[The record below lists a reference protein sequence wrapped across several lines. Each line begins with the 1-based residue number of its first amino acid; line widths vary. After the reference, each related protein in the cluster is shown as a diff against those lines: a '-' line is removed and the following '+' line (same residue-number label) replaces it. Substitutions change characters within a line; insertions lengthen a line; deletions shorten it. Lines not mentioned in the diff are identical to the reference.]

1 MAEGV
6 SSPAESVPTAPLP
19 ATDTT
24 PEDNLSLSDHEARY
38 GESRQE
44 TQAEAETR
52 PVETPE
58 PAAVDAAEGTDDAG
72 PRDEKGRFLPKKRH
86 RAESAIA
93 GPEDVP
99 RIQQLTARLRAA
111 EAERDALKAQTASVP
126 RDTPVQ
132 APAQATAPTRPK
144 PDPNEFLAKETDC
157 TVGLAKYIEALSD
170 WKHEQNVAA
179 ERQAAQQAQAEQEAR
194 RIETSFNERKA
205 AARLKY
211 DDFDAVAINAPTR
224 IPIGSLID
232 AWVMEHKTGADVLY
246 HLQKHPDDL
255 DALLQQPV
263 LEQAEALALLA
274 QRFNGH
280 GRTAAAGTGSA
291 PASSHPSAP
300 KPPNPVRTGP
310 LRSGDEPPDEEAASL
325 ADHEKWYASRA
336 RRRA

>member
-24 PEDNLSLSDHEARY
+24 PDDNLSLSDHEARY

-44 TQAEAETR
+44 TQAESETR

-58 PAAVDAAEGTDDAG
+58 PAAADAAEGTDDAG

-99 RIQQLTARLRAA
+99 RIQQLTARLRQA

-126 RDTPVQ
+126 RDTPVS
-132 APAQATAPTRPK
+132 APAQAVAPTPKPK
-144 PDPNEFLAKETDC
+144 PDQFTDYGEF
-157 TVGLAKYIEALSD
+157 IEALTD
-170 WKHEQNVAA
+170 WKTDQKLTAA
-179 ERQAAQQAQAEQEAR
+179 EQRRAQAAQQAQAEQEAK
-194 RIETSFNERKA
+194 RIETSFNARKA
-205 AARLKY
+205 AARQKY
-211 DDFDAVAINAPTR
+211 DDFDAIAINAPTR

-232 AWVMEHKTGADVLY
+232 AWVMEHPTGADVLY

-255 DALLQQPV
+255 DALLAQPV

-291 PASSHPSAP
+291 PASAHPSVP

-325 ADHEKWYASRA
+325 ADHEKW
-336 RRRA
+336 

>member
-1 MAEGV
+1 MAESV
-6 SSPAESVPTAPLP
+6 PSPAESVPTAPLP

-111 EAERDALKAQTASVP
+111 EAERDALKAARSEP
-126 RDTPVQ
+126 PAPSSTPQ
-132 APAQATAPTRPK
+132 APSVATPTPK
-144 PDPNEFLAKETDC
+144 PTPDQFTDYGEF
-157 TVGLAKYIEALSD
+157 IEALTD
-170 WKHEQNVAA
+170 WKTDQKLTAA
-179 ERQAAQQAQAEQEAR
+179 EQRRAQAAQQAQAEAEAR
-194 RIETSFNERKA
+194 RIETSFNQRKA
-205 AARLKY
+205 AARQKY

-232 AWVMEHKTGADVLY
+232 AWVMEHPTGADVLY

-291 PASSHPSAP
+291 PASSSSPVP

>member
-6 SSPAESVPTAPLP
+6 SSPAESVPTAPNP
-19 ATDTT
+19 ASGETSDDT
-24 PEDNLSLSDHEARY
+24 LSLSDHEARY

-44 TQAEAETR
+44 TQAEPETR

-58 PAAVDAAEGTDDAG
+58 PAAADAAEGTDDAG

-99 RIQQLTARLRAA
+99 RIQQLTARLRQA
-111 EAERDALKAQTASVP
+111 EAERDALKAQRPEPQPDRAATVP
-126 RDTPVQ
+126 P
-132 APAQATAPTRPK
+132 APAAAPLPK
-144 PDPNEFLAKETDC
+144 PTPDQFTDYGEF
-157 TVGLAKYIEALSD
+157 IEALTD
-170 WKHEQNVAA
+170 WKTDQKLTAA
-179 ERQAAQQAQAEQEAR
+179 EQRRAQAAQQAQAEAEAR
-194 RIETSFNERKA
+194 RIETSFNQRKA
-205 AARLKY
+205 AARQKY

-232 AWVMEHKTGADVLY
+232 AWVMEHPTGADVLY

-255 DALLQQPV
+255 DALLAQPV
-263 LEQAEALALLA
+263 LEQAESLALLA

-280 GRTAAAGTGSA
+280 GRTAAAGTGSV

>member
-6 SSPAESVPTAPLP
+6 SSPAESVQTVPNP
-19 ATDTT
+19 ASGETSDDT
-24 PEDNLSLSDHEARY
+24 LSLSDHEARY

-44 TQAEAETR
+44 TQAEPETR

-58 PAAVDAAEGTDDAG
+58 PAAADAAEGTDDAG

-126 RDTPVQ
+126 RDTAAQ
-132 APAQATAPTRPK
+132 APAQPAAPTPK
-144 PDPNEFLAKETDC
+144 PTPDQFTDYGEF
-157 TVGLAKYIEALSD
+157 IEALTD
-170 WKHEQNVAA
+170 WKTDQKLTAA
-179 ERQAAQQAQAEQEAR
+179 EQRRAQAAQQAQAEAEAR
-194 RIETSFNERKA
+194 RIETSFNQRKA
-205 AARLKY
+205 AARQKY
-211 DDFDAVAINAPTR
+211 DDFDAIAINAPTR

-232 AWVMEHKTGADVLY
+232 AWVMEHPTGADVLY

-255 DALLQQPV
+255 DALLAQPV

-291 PASSHPSAP
+291 PASSHPSVP

>member
-1 MAEGV
+1 MAESV
-6 SSPAESVPTAPLP
+6 PSPAESVPTAPLP

-111 EAERDALKAQTASVP
+111 EAERDALKAQTVTSHSGTA
-126 RDTPVQ
+126 
-132 APAQATAPTRPK
+132 APSAPPSPPAAPTPK
-144 PDPNEFLAKETDC
+144 PTPDQFTDYGEF
-157 TVGLAKYIEALSD
+157 IEALTD
-170 WKHEQNVAA
+170 WKTDQKLTAA
-179 ERQAAQQAQAEQEAR
+179 EQRRAQAAQQAQAEAEAR
-194 RIETSFNERKA
+194 RIETSFNQRKA
-205 AARLKY
+205 AARQKY

-232 AWVMEHKTGADVLY
+232 AWVMEHPTGADVLY

-291 PASSHPSAP
+291 PASAHPSVP

>member
-6 SSPAESVPTAPLP
+6 SSPAESVPTAPNP
-19 ATDTT
+19 ASGETSDDT
-24 PEDNLSLSDHEARY
+24 LSLSDHEARY

-44 TQAEAETR
+44 TQAEPETR

-58 PAAVDAAEGTDDAG
+58 PAAADAAEGTDDAG

-93 GPEDVP
+93 GAEDVP
-99 RIQQLTARLRAA
+99 RIQNLTARLRAA
-111 EAERDALKAQTASVP
+111 EAERDALKAQSVTSHRETAVP
-126 RDTPVQ
+126 S
-132 APAQATAPTRPK
+132 APPSPPAAAVPK
-144 PDPNEFLAKETDC
+144 PTPDQFTDYGEF
-157 TVGLAKYIEALSD
+157 IEALTD
-170 WKHEQNVAA
+170 WKTDQKLIAA
-179 ERQAAQQAQAEQEAR
+179 EQRRAQAAQQAQAEQEAK
-194 RIETSFNERKA
+194 RIETSFNARKA

-263 LEQAEALALLA
+263 LEQAESLALLA

-291 PASSHPSAP
+291 PASSTSPVP

-325 ADHEKWYASRA
+325 ADHEKWYAR
-336 RRRA
+336 RVNRRA

>member
-1 MAEGV
+1 MAESV
-6 SSPAESVPTAPLP
+6 PSPAESVPTAPLP

-58 PAAVDAAEGTDDAG
+58 PATADAAEATDDAG

-126 RDTPVQ
+126 RDTAAQ
-132 APAQATAPTRPK
+132 APAQPAAPTPK
-144 PDPNEFLAKETDC
+144 PTPDQFTDYGEF
-157 TVGLAKYIEALSD
+157 IEALTD
-170 WKHEQNVAA
+170 WKTDQKLTAA
-179 ERQAAQQAQAEQEAR
+179 EQRRAQAAQQAQAEQEAR

-205 AARLKY
+205 AARQKY
-211 DDFDAVAINAPTR
+211 PDFDAVAINAPTR

-232 AWVMEHKTGADVLY
+232 AWVMEHPTGADVLY

-255 DALLQQPV
+255 DALLAQPV
-263 LEQAEALALLA
+263 LEQAESLALLA

-280 GRTAAAGTGSA
+280 GRTAAAATGSA
-291 PASSHPSAP
+291 PASSSSPVP